1 MSATDLAALFTRDI
15 TRLRQELEAFP
26 DTAALWATGPGVT
39 NAAGTLAL
47 HLEGNLREYIGRQ
60 IGGIDFT
67 RDRPAEFNT
76 RGVAKADLVTR
87 IDAVLASIP
96 PVIAGLS
103 EPALETAYPEAVL
116 GRTWSTR
123 QFLIHLNG
131 HLNYHLGQIDYLRRL
146 TTGEGAI
153 QLAQVEG

>member
-1 MSATDLAALFTRDI
+1 VSATDLAALFTRDI
-15 TRLRQELEAFP
+15 TRLRQEVEAFP
-26 DTAALWATGPGVT
+26 DTTALWVTGPGVT

-67 RDRPAEFNT
+67 RDRPAEFST

-96 PVIAGLS
+96 AVIAGLS
-103 EPALETAYPEAVL
+103 EPALETPYPEAVL

-146 TTGEGAI
+146 TTGQGAI
-153 QLAQVEG
+153 QLAPLE